1 MWYWRKYLELSV
13 SFLKIH
19 NPIRTSGERE
29 GGFEEPASLMSLALA
44 GRFITTSAT
53 CEAPKGRKGSPNL
66 QQADALHPY
75 LESSPL
81 GCLIG
86 TTNSMWPTWNQPP
99 KQVPIPIYLM
109 MMFHSSICM
118 WHCHSAC
125 FPSQNFGGK
134 FKLLIYSHILHS
146 ITFSTCPVQTITSSH
161 LKYSHNFCHLLASS
175 SFLQ

>member
-1 MWYWRKYLELSV
+1 MWFWRKYLELSV

-29 GGFEEPASLMSLALA
+29 GGYEEPASLMSLALA

-53 CEAPKGRKGSPNL
+53 CEAPKERKGSPNL

-86 TTNSMWPTWNQPP
+86 TTNSMWPTLKPTTQTGSHSCLSDDD
-99 KQVPIPIYLM
+99 VP
-109 MMFHSSICM
+109 HSSICM
-118 WHCHSAC
+118 WHCHSPC
-125 FPSQNFGGK
+125 FPSQNSGGK
-134 FKLLIYSHILHS
+134 FKLLTYCHILHS

-161 LKYSHNFCHLLASS
+161 LKYSHNFLPPSCL
-175 SFLQ
+175 